1 MSARLAYLA
10 VEAAAAGNAVEQSL
24 YRHTHLVDEPLGIV
38 LFHPAAEPFAPA
50 AIAYGTSIGDR
61 HNAVCRDPR
70 NREMLF
76 ASLTP
81 FAEWFNTMF
90 ELPGASR
97 EANKQGDEIATGIPQ
112 VIVPNPGTW
121 TALGLLGRRLAYL
134 SAPEGETPPQQLV
147 TLGQH
152 HQFLV
157 RHDMDGQQI
166 TVPMTSLLNDHWATP
181 LSDEESLSLPALD
194 AWVAPPK
201 GGNGWDTA
209 WEAETL
215 PMGPLASAESDS
227 DLDALLRARR
237 DETEGSSKAK
247 ALDRKVDGLL
257 TGWLDDPWDLLWS
270 TWQRER
276 KHDEAHHVE
285 GRVVT
290 DAEAYTNHLNWQTR
304 AGGRRRTRATAR
316 QAAVTRNDY
325 ERATQRLAYEE
336 AVDDPLRL
344 VPHLLDGKGF
354 TGTVGD
360 ADVNHRRIPDGKKRL
375 VSRPLITVEADR
387 EIFLAR
393 GTELTWP
400 DGVAQVWVVDEITNG
415 GKTVTLYRNT
425 GTAPPPGE
433 RLIPGVG
440 ERVAF
445 TTLTPP
451 GNYRMRLSATPPW
464 THEPAI
470 STSPGSLEEED

>member
-10 VEAAAAGNAVEQSL
+10 VEAAASGHAVEQSL
-24 YRHTHLVDEPLGIV
+24 YHHTHLVDEPLGIV
-38 LFHPAAEPFAPA
+38 LFHPAGEPFAPA
-50 AIAYGTSIGDR
+50 AIAYGTSTADR

-70 NREMLF
+70 NRELLF

-81 FAEWFNTMF
+81 FAEWFNMIF

-97 EANKQGDEIATGIPQ
+97 EKNKRGDEIATGISQ
-112 VIVPNPGTW
+112 VIVPNLGTW

-152 HQFLV
+152 LQFLV
-157 RHDMDGQQI
+157 RHDLDGQQI
-166 TVPMTSLLNDHWATP
+166 TVPMTSLLNDRWATP
-181 LSDEESLSLPALD
+181 LSEEESLSLPALD
-194 AWVAPPK
+194 AWVAPPM
-201 GGNGWDTA
+201 GRTGWDAA
-209 WEAETL
+209 WAAETL
-215 PMGPLASAESDS
+215 PLGPLASAESDS
-227 DLDALLRARR
+227 ELDALLRARR
-237 DETEGSSKAK
+237 DEANGSSKARTLDCNID
-247 ALDRKVDGLL
+247 ALLS
-257 TGWLDDPWDLLWS
+257 GWLDDPWDLLWS

-276 KHDEAHHVE
+276 SQAAAAHVE

-290 DAEAYTNHLNWQTR
+290 DAEAYTNHLDWQAR
-304 AGGRRRTRATAR
+304 AGGIRRTRSTAR

-325 ERATQRLAYEE
+325 ERATQRLTYEE
-336 AVDDPLRL
+336 AIDDPLRL

-354 TGTVGD
+354 TGAVEAVDTD
-360 ADVNHRRIPDGKKRL
+360 HRRVPDGKKRL
-375 VSRPLITVEADR
+375 VSRPLITVDTDR

-400 DGVAQVWVVDEITNG
+400 DGLAQVWVVDEITNG
-415 GKTVTLYRNT
+415 GKSVTLYRNT

-433 RLIPGVG
+433 RLIPDVG

-451 GNYRMRLSATPPW
+451 SNYRMRLSETPPW
-464 THEPAI
+464 SHEPAV
-470 STSPGSLEEED
+470 STPPASLEEDD